1 MAKEIPHTKKK
12 YDLGLDIFE
21 LKRELGMG
29 GNPTSS
35 RGDVS
40 HWNNV
45 AGKILN
51 KNKRHNSSFDFST
64 HRND

>member
-1 MAKEIPHTKKK
+1 
-12 YDLGLDIFE
+12 
-21 LKRELGMG
+21 
-29 GNPTSS
+29 
-35 RGDVS
+35 
-40 HWNNV
+40 V